1 MPRWLNLLGELLSPE
16 VLELARQED
25 EKGLDPVTFLIKE
38 NLIEP
43 KVLLD
48 TLSKNLKIPYLEL
61 ELYHPD
67 EDAVSKISEETA
79 RRLMVLPLFQIDS
92 DFYVAI
98 SDPENLHAQD
108 HLRHMT
114 GLSIYPVLATRLDI
128 EAAINKFFLTPEKSA
143 KAMGA
148 FAERTEKAP
157 AATLP
162 ETELVLEDEEAPA
175 IKLLNYIFYQAVNL
189 GASDIHLEAFA
200 DHTLLR
206 YRVDGVLHEFPPP
219 PLHLYRAVVSRIK
232 ILSNLDVAEK
242 RLPQDGRTTI
252 QVNERNY
259 DLRIS
264 ILPNLHGE
272 GVVIRIL
279 DLHGMLKELEELG
292 FEPAMLKQ
300 YMRLVGR
307 PYGILL
313 ITGPTGSGKTT
324 TLYATLKKIY
334 TPKKKIITLEEP
346 VEYQLDGITQ
356 VPIRSEIGLTF
367 AVGLRSVL
375 RHDPDIIMLG
385 EIRDLESAEI
395 AVRSS
400 LTGHFV
406 FSTLH
411 TNDSPS
417 AIIRLIDMGIPAY
430 LIYASLIGVI
440 AQRLLRKLCPKCKE
454 AFELSPEELSAL
466 DLSEVPSGA
475 TVYRPVGCTACGN
488 LGYKGRIG
496 IYELLEI
503 TGKMRHL
510 SAENTTLA
518 NLQSLGREKG
528 YKTLRESALE
538 KFFAGLTGMEEVL
551 NINLE
556 KE

>member
-1 MPRWLNLLGELLSPE
+1 MLRWLNLLNEVLSPE
-16 VLELARQED
+16 VLDLARQED
-25 EKGLDPVTFLIKE
+25 GKGNDPVSFLLKE

-43 KVLLD
+43 QRLLGI
-48 TLSKNLKIPYLEL
+48 LSKHFRLPYLEL
-61 ELYHPD
+61 EHYHPD
-67 EDAVSKISEETA
+67 EDSVSKVAEETA
-79 RRLMVLPLFQIDS
+79 RRLMSLPLFQIES
-92 DFYVAI
+92 DLYVAI
-98 SDPENLHAQD
+98 SDPDNLHVQD
-108 HLRHMT
+108 HLRHLT
-114 GLSIYPVLATRLDI
+114 GLTINLVLASRIDI
-128 EAAINKFFLTPEKSA
+128 ENAINKFYLTPEKSA

-148 FAERTEKAP
+148 FAENLRISESS
-157 AATLP
+157 LP
-162 ETELVLEDEEAPA
+162 ETEVVLEDEDAPA

-200 DHTLLR
+200 ERTMLR

-219 PLHLYRAVVSRIK
+219 PMHLYKAVVSRIK

-252 QVNERNY
+252 QVNERQY
-259 DLRIS
+259 DLRVSVI
-264 ILPNLHGE
+264 PNLYGE

-279 DLHGMLKELEELG
+279 DLHGMLKELDELG
-292 FEPAMLKQ
+292 FEPKMLKQ
-300 YMRLVGR
+300 YMQMIGR
-307 PYGILL
+307 SYGILL

-356 VPIRSEIGLTF
+356 IPIRSEIGFTF
-367 AVGLRSVL
+367 AAGLRAVL

-385 EIRDLESAEI
+385 EIRDLDSAEI

-411 TNDSPS
+411 TNDAPS
-417 AIIRLIDMGIPAY
+417 AIIRLIDMGIPSY
-430 LIYASLIGVI
+430 LIFASLIGVI
-440 AQRLLRKLCPKCKE
+440 AQRLIRKLCPSCKE
-454 AFELSPEELSAL
+454 AYELTPADLETLSIKSDPAG
-466 DLSEVPSGA
+466 S
-475 TVYRPVGCTACGN
+475 TVFRPVGCAACGN

-496 IYELLEI
+496 IYELLEL
-503 TGKMRHL
+503 TPKMRHL
-510 SAENTTLA
+510 PAQQATLA
-518 NLQSLGREKG
+518 HIQDLAREKG
-528 YKTLRESALE
+528 YQTLRESALE
-538 KFFAGLTGMEEVL
+538 KFFAGLTSLEEVL
-551 NINLE
+551 DINLE